1 MDNSNEFKIMNLQC
15 EECEFYNKNQNTCIF
30 YKEGIDKEIIDNKIK
45 CKYKKIDSILD
56 DIDENYKY
64 YSNLYFEIFRKKAFI
79 ANPGGSKEQTIDAIK
94 KSLIE
99 QKDLLGEILNPKE
112 ENIYY

>member
-1 MDNSNEFKIMNLQC
+1 MNNNKFKIINSQC
-15 EECEFYNKNQNTCIF
+15 EECEFYNKNQNICIF
-30 YKEGIDKEIIDNKIK
+30 YKDGIPSDIINNNIR
-45 CKYKKIDSILD
+45 CKYRKMDSIID

-64 YSNLYFEIFRKKAFI
+64 YSNLYFEFFGKKAFI

-99 QKDLLGEILNPKE
+99 QKDLLGEILNSNEK
-112 ENIYY
+112 NIYY